1 MLYINCELMFKIIK
15 CVSRQCSC
23 HWLMRFHCL
32 YYVSS
37 QLRARAVDF
46 FRDLCTQLRQLI
58 GPQHE
63 SNVGENA
70 LDVKT
75 TPHHNAAS
83 FSSSNGSSSADFVF
97 GGICESSGGATIST
111 EPCVP
116 EVTHTNSGSTS
127 SSGCSSM
134 TAESNP
140 DTTDPSTLNLPTST
154 CQTSCKD
161 GPVTELGS
169 PLSDVSPSL
178 DSVTSSFEDDNG
190 FGEHVFDANI
200 RNVIVAPKSAD
211 HGCPNVSLSPIFE
224 HRLHSISSV
233 SSGRNSSFDDGEIP
247 LLLAEVLV
255 VSHGGLLKELFC
267 HFADDLGCKIPGGRG
282 YARQVSPNTGI
293 SKFTV
298 SISSGDDEL
307 PRLTCL
313 SIHDKDHLMYI
324 DVGKSVQA
332 KKIIV

>member
-1 MLYINCELMFKIIK
+1 M
-15 CVSRQCSC
+15 
-23 HWLMRFHCL
+23 
-32 YYVSS
+32 
-37 QLRARAVDF
+37 
-46 FRDLCTQLRQLI
+46 
-58 GPQHE
+58 
-63 SNVGENA
+63 
-70 LDVKT
+70 DVKIT
-75 TPHHNAAS
+75 RNHNAAS
-83 FSSSNGSSSADFVF
+83 FSSSNGSPSADFVF
-97 GGICESSGGATIST
+97 GGIESSQTGGATIST

-116 EVTHTNSGSTS
+116 EVMHTNSGSTS

-140 DTTDPSTLNLPTST
+140 DTTDPSTLNLPTSP
-154 CQTSCKD
+154 CQTKD
-161 GPVTELGS
+161 TPVGGNVAELSS

-178 DSVTSSFEDDNG
+178 EIMSSFEDDNG
-190 FGEHVFDANI
+190 FSEHIFDANI
-200 RNVIVAPKSAD
+200 RNGIVAPTSAD

-298 SISSGDDEL
+298 SISKGDEDL

-324 DVGKSVQA
+324 DIGKSAQV
-332 KKIIV
+332 KK